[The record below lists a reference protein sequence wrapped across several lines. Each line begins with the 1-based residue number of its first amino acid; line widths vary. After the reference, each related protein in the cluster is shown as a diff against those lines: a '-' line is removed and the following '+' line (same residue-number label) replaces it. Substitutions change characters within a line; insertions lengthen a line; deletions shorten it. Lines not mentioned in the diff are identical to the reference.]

1 MLTSVI
7 HIIQDRAH
15 RIGQTRQVRVFKM
28 ITENTIARIEPMKET
43 IMLLKK
49 HFVHMKPD

>member
-1 MLTSVI
+1 MEVMEHLRDV
-7 HIIQDRAH
+7 
-15 RIGQTRQVRVFKM
+15 KM